1 MNEATADRPGVGPIG
16 LDLGDRTIRAAQVR
30 RGDRG
35 PALHAAA
42 CIRRLRPGQ
51 PLDDGEMRRLMG
63 VLARHGFE
71 GGRVAVALPEEKLLT
86 NTLEHVGAGPGAGA
100 GAPMEVVS
108 RVELARAA
116 GCTPP
121 QLEVA
126 CWQLPA
132 PARARQSSH
141 VLAVGCLHSEADA
154 LLDAVE
160 CCGLRAD
167 ALEPRAVALARACR
181 PLLAGRQG
189 ICAILD
195 VGWEGTTTAVV
206 YQGVIVY
213 HRFMTELG
221 VGVAAQALTSGL
233 GIDDELAAHLLL
245 GRSALPGPAE
255 GGPRVG
261 VRADAEQLMSEHA
274 SRLTH
279 ELGLS
284 LSYASHWYAQPQV
297 DAVLLCGEGAAM
309 PGLAG
314 MLTHGL
320 GTEVRVTAPRDLPL
334 AGADAWW
341 PGEPVDPSRTGAE
354 LMTALGLALR

>member
-1 MNEATADRPGVGPIG
+1 MTHAAPDKPGVGPIG
-16 LDLGDRTIRAAQVR
+16 LDLGGRTIRAAQVR
-30 RGDRG
+30 RGERG

-42 CIRRLRPGQ
+42 CITRLRPER
-51 PLDDGEMRRLMG
+51 PIDDGEMRRLMG

-86 NTLEHVGAGPGAGA
+86 NTLEHVGTGPGAGA

-116 GCTPP
+116 GCAPP
-121 QLEVA
+121 QLEAA
-126 CWQLPA
+126 CWPLPA

-141 VLAVGCLHSEADA
+141 VLAVGCLHAEADA
-154 LLDAVE
+154 LLDVVE

-181 PLLAGRQG
+181 QLLTGRQG

-206 YQGVIVY
+206 YQGTIVY
-213 HRFMTELG
+213 HRFMSELG

-245 GRSALPGPAE
+245 GRSALPGAAE

-261 VRADAEQLMSEHA
+261 VRADAEQLMNEHA
-274 SRLTH
+274 SRLAH
-279 ELGLS
+279 EMGLS
-284 LSYASHWYAQPQV
+284 LSYASHWYAQPEV

-314 MLTHGL
+314 ILTHGL
-320 GTEVRVTAPRDLPL
+320 GAEVRLTTPRDVSL
-334 AGADAWW
+334 AGADAWR
-341 PGEPVDPSRTGAE
+341 PGGANESGGAGAE